1 MRHKPRRWDVSQK
14 GEERRNHIVTLWAH
28 SGGVDD
34 FYRIIEII
42 VLYQSKMTNKIRVLS
57 G

>member
-1 MRHKPRRWDVSQK
+1 MRHKPDKENVPRKERK
-14 GEERRNHIVTLWAH
+14 GGTAIKPCELVQRVL
-28 SGGVDD
+28 GC